1 MNESPRPS
9 HKTVL
14 LAPLPLKSY
23 YAALGSHLGEG
34 HRIRELGS
42 HKREVR
48 FGHPTGDRA
57 RTSDIHGYLKVPNLL
72 RKFAEWGKPHSV
84 HRIDHPR
91 LCQDGR
97 LPQ

>member
-34 HRIRELGS
+34 HRIRELS
-42 HKREVR
+42 SQKREVR

-57 RTSDIHGYLKVPNLL
+57 RTSDVHGYLKVPNLL